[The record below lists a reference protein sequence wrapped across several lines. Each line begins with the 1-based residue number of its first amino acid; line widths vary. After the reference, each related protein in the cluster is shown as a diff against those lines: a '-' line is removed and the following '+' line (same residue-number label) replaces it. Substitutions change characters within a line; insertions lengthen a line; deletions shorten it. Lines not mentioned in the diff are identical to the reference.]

1 MNARAPRI
9 HPSGLHD
16 PDSRCTVQNIGPW
29 EVRVYAWNDPR
40 HRYLA
45 PRGSLHLQLWA
56 PCFGVSMLVPSRLTE
71 NCWDLWTEGTVVRVC
86 CLLHLREICRERALP
101 QPPCPG
107 ALVPAMRRFVLAPAL
122 GAVLRPDERKD
133 AFPATL

>member
-9 HPSGLHD
+9 QPTGLHD
-16 PDSRCTVQNIGPW
+16 PDQRCIVQRIGPW

-45 PRGSLHLQLWA
+45 TRGSLHLQLWA
-56 PCFGVSMLVPSRLTE
+56 PRFGVSLLVPSRLTE
-71 NCWDLWTEGTVVRVC
+71 NCWDLWSGGTVTRVC
-86 CLLHLREICRERALP
+86 CLPHLRDICRDRALP

-107 ALVPAMRRFVLAPAL
+107 ALVQAVRHFVLVPCI
-122 GAVLRPDERKD
+122 GAVLHPEEREKG
-133 AFPATL
+133 FPAHP